1 MWEAILVGL
10 IVLVA
15 ILYAIWRL
23 SPAGL
28 RLRTA
33 HRIGEWGRRPG
44 RPAWLQRASTAVDAA
59 ARRGIGACSDCS
71 AVQAD
76 PAAPSSRKPPRS

>member
-15 ILYAIWRL
+15 ALYAAWRL
-23 SPAGL
+23 LPAGL
-28 RLRTA
+28 RLRMA
-33 HRIGEWGRRPG
+33 HRVAEWTRGPG
-44 RPAWLQRASTAVDAA
+44 RPAWLQRASTTVEAA
-59 ARRGIGACSDCS
+59 ARRGVGACSDCS

-76 PAAPSSRKPPRS
+76 PKAPSSRKPPQA